1 MGIWL
6 YDASASKYFKV
17 VNFVVDSAT
26 GALTGTVDVT
36 GATVASAAGD
46 YIFKWGSRGLSDVL
60 VLARK

>member
-6 YDASASKYFKV
+6 YDASALKYFKV
-17 VNFVVDSAT
+17 VNFVVDAN
-26 GALTGTVDVT
+26 GALTGNVDVT

-46 YIFKWGSRGLSDVL
+46 YIFKWGARGLNDVL